1 MQVRHGSGASV
12 PPSAREGTH
21 RRRFA
26 LFGSS
31 PGAYN
36 KRAIM
41 RDPHVASL
49 RYRFVA
55 GETVSFDCP
64 PPVERE
70 TEAFRMRLEDGV
82 ATFEMLEHHASED
95 TARECVEGYLRA
107 WEIHVALRFGRGE
120 MHFEFAGADV
130 IDRDPPPPGTGQ
142 VVYAKALM
150 GAVGLMDNVTV
161 HVTRRRYP
169 EPPSGF
175 IASPD
180 VETMWGRY
188 EGYLKGREP
197 LAAMAYACLTLL
209 EASARGRESAAKQ
222 YRISLDV
229 LRKLAHLATE
239 IGDEG
244 TARKF
249 SRLRERRPHTGPE
262 RAWVEAVVK
271 ALIQRAGEWAL
282 APAASRPQITMSDLP
297 KL

>member
-1 MQVRHGSGASV
+1 
-12 PPSAREGTH
+12 
-21 RRRFA
+21 
-26 LFGSS
+26 
-31 PGAYN
+31 
-36 KRAIM
+36 M

-49 RYRFVA
+49 RYRLVP

-64 PPVERE
+64 PPVDRE

-82 ATFEMLEHHASED
+82 ATFEMLEHHASEE
-95 TARECVEGYLRA
+95 TARRCVEEYLRA
-107 WEIHVALRFGRGE
+107 WEIHTALRLGRGE
-120 MHFEFAGADV
+120 IGFEFGGADV

-142 VVYAKALM
+142 VVYLSGSAR
-150 GAVGLMDNVTV
+150 GVVTATGTL
-161 HVTRRRYP
+161 HVKRGRYP
-169 EPPSGF
+169 EPPNAF
-175 IASPD
+175 VVSPD
-180 VETMWGRY
+180 VETMWRRY
-188 EGYLKGREP
+188 EGYLEGREP

-262 RAWVEAVVK
+262 RDWVEAVVK
-271 ALIQRAGEWAL
+271 ALIQRAGECASE
-282 APAASRPQITMSDLP
+282 PGASRPQITMSDLP